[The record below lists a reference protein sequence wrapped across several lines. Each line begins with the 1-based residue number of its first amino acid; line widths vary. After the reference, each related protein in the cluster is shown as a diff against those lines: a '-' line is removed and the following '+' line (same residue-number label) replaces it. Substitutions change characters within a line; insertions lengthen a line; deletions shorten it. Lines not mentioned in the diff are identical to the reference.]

1 MINRRHIRIKV
12 LQLLYSKSTANSSVS
27 DLVKDYNNRSVN
39 FFRLYISQ
47 FLLFEKLFNEF
58 TKKEKIISKK
68 NYENDSSGIIK
79 IILKNEI
86 LLFFKHSKKLQ
97 KLKLKFEIDIWDK
110 NIKIIESLFDEIY
123 NSELFEKYESLDN
136 LNFEKRKQIVIDI
149 FKNIIVKNELLYQLY
164 EDEEL
169 EWVDDFPLVNTL
181 FLNYLKSY
189 NELKKNNIP
198 LKIFSHKD
206 DKKFGLKLFKS
217 IINNDNELDNIISEF
232 TPEWENERIAVID
245 LIILKMCLTEF
256 LNFPSIPIKVSIN
269 EYVEISKNYSSPESS
284 NFINGVSNNV
294 FKSLKDKELIKKNE
308 RGSQ

>member
-12 LQLLYSKSTANSSVS
+12 LQLLYSKSTANSSDS
-27 DLVKDYNNRSVN
+27 DLVKDYNNRAVN

-58 TKKEKIISKK
+58 IKKEKIISKK

-86 LLFFKHSKKLQ
+86 LLFFKDCKKLQ

-123 NSELFEKYESLDN
+123 NSELFEKYESFDS
-136 LNFEKRKQIVIDI
+136 LNFENRKQIVIDI
-149 FKNIIVKNELLYQLY
+149 FKKIIVKNEFLYQLY

-169 EWVDDFPLVNTL
+169 GWIDDFPLVNTL
-181 FLNYLKSY
+181 FLNYLKSFD
-189 NELKKNNIP
+189 ESKKNNIP
-198 LKIFSHKD
+198 LKIFSDKE

-217 IINNDNELDNIISEF
+217 IINNDNELDKKISEF
-232 TPEWENERIAVID
+232 TPEWEIERIAVID

-256 LNFPSIPIKVSIN
+256 LNFPSIPMKVSIN

-294 FKSLKDKELIKKNE
+294 FKSLKEKDLIKKNE
-308 RGSQ
+308 RGLQ

>member
-27 DLVKDYNNRSVN
+27 DLVKDYNNRAVN

-58 TKKEKIISKK
+58 NKKEKIISKK

-86 LLFFKHSKKLQ
+86 LLFFKDYKKLQ

-123 NSELFEKYESLDN
+123 NSELFEKYESLNN
-136 LNFEKRKQIVIDI
+136 LNFENRKQIVIDI
-149 FKNIIVKNELLYQLY
+149 FKKIIVKNEFLYQLY

-169 EWVDDFPLVNTL
+169 GWVDDFPLVNTL

-189 NELKKNNIP
+189 NESKKNNIP
-198 LKIFSHKD
+198 LKIFSDKE

-217 IINNDNELDNIISEF
+217 IINNDNDLDKIISEF

-256 LNFPSIPIKVSIN
+256 LNFPSIPVKVSIN
-269 EYVEISKNYSSPESS
+269 EYIEISKNYSSPESS

-294 FKSLKDKELIKKNE
+294 FKNLKEKELIKKNE

>member
-27 DLVKDYNNRSVN
+27 DLVKDYNNRAVN

-58 TKKEKIISKK
+58 NKKEKIISKK

-86 LLFFKHSKKLQ
+86 LLFFKDYKKLQ

-123 NSELFEKYESLDN
+123 NSELFEKYESFDN
-136 LNFEKRKQIVIDI
+136 LNFENRKQIVIDI
-149 FKNIIVKNELLYQLY
+149 FKKIIVKNEFLYQLY

-169 EWVDDFPLVNTL
+169 GWVDDFPLVNTL

-189 NELKKNNIP
+189 NESKKNNIP
-198 LKIFSHKD
+198 LKIFSDKE

-217 IINNDNELDNIISEF
+217 IINNDNELDKIISEF
-232 TPEWENERIAVID
+232 TPEWENDRIAVID

-256 LNFPSIPIKVSIN
+256 LNFPSFPVKVSIN
-269 EYVEISKNYSSPESS
+269 EYIEISKNYSSPESS

-294 FKSLKDKELIKKNE
+294 FKNLKEKELIKKNE

>member
-27 DLVKDYNNRSVN
+27 DLVKDYDNRAVN

-47 FLLFEKLFNEF
+47 FLLFEKLFSEF
-58 TKKEKIISKK
+58 NKKEKIISKK

-86 LLFFKHSKKLQ
+86 LLFFKDYKKLQ

-136 LNFEKRKQIVIDI
+136 LNFENRKQIVIDI
-149 FKNIIVKNELLYQLY
+149 FKKIIVKNEFLYQLY

-169 EWVDDFPLVNTL
+169 GWVDDFPLVNTL

-189 NELKKNNIP
+189 NESKKNNIP
-198 LKIFSHKD
+198 LKIFSDKE

-217 IINNDNELDNIISEF
+217 IINNDNELDKIISEF

-294 FKSLKDKELIKKNE
+294 FKSLKEKELIKKNE

>member
-1 MINRRHIRIKV
+1 M
-12 LQLLYSKSTANSSVS
+12 LYSKSTANSSVS
-27 DLVKDYNNRSVN
+27 DLVKDYNNRAVN

-58 TKKEKIISKK
+58 NKKEKIISKK

-86 LLFFKHSKKLQ
+86 LLFFKDYKKLQ

-136 LNFEKRKQIVIDI
+136 LNFENRKQIVIDI
-149 FKNIIVKNELLYQLY
+149 FKKIIVKNEFLYQLY

-169 EWVDDFPLVNTL
+169 GWVDDFPLVNTL

-189 NELKKNNIP
+189 NESKKNNIP
-198 LKIFSHKD
+198 LKIFSDKE

-217 IINNDNELDNIISEF
+217 IINNDNELDKIISEF

-294 FKSLKDKELIKKNE
+294 FKNLKEKELIKKNE

>member
-1 MINRRHIRIKV
+1 M
-12 LQLLYSKSTANSSVS
+12 LYSKSTANSSVS
-27 DLVKDYNNRSVN
+27 DLVKDYNNRAVN

-58 TKKEKIISKK
+58 NKKEKIISKK

-86 LLFFKHSKKLQ
+86 LLFFKDYKKLQ

-136 LNFEKRKQIVIDI
+136 LNFENRKQIVIDI
-149 FKNIIVKNELLYQLY
+149 FKKIIVKNEFLYQLY

-169 EWVDDFPLVNTL
+169 GWVDDFPLVNTL

-189 NELKKNNIP
+189 NESKKNNIP
-198 LKIFSHKD
+198 LKIFSDKE

-217 IINNDNELDNIISEF
+217 IINNDNELDKIISEF

-256 LNFPSIPIKVSIN
+256 LNFPSIPVKVSIN
-269 EYVEISKNYSSPESS
+269 EYIEISKNYSSPESS

-294 FKSLKDKELIKKNE
+294 FKNLKEKELIKKNE

>member
-1 MINRRHIRIKV
+1 M
-12 LQLLYSKSTANSSVS
+12 LYSKSTANSSVS
-27 DLVKDYNNRSVN
+27 DLVKDYNNRAVN

-58 TKKEKIISKK
+58 NKKEKIISKK

-86 LLFFKHSKKLQ
+86 LLFFKDCKKLQ

-123 NSELFEKYESLDN
+123 NSELFEKYESFDN
-136 LNFEKRKQIVIDI
+136 LNFENRKQIVIDI
-149 FKNIIVKNELLYQLY
+149 FKKIIVKNEFLYQLY

-169 EWVDDFPLVNTL
+169 GWIDDFPLVNTL
-181 FLNYLKSY
+181 FLNYLKSFD
-189 NELKKNNIP
+189 ESKKNNIP
-198 LKIFSHKD
+198 LKIFSDKE

-217 IINNDNELDNIISEF
+217 IINNDNELDKKISEF
-232 TPEWENERIAVID
+232 TPEWEIERIAVID

-294 FKSLKDKELIKKNE
+294 FKSLKEKELIKKNE

>member
-27 DLVKDYNNRSVN
+27 DLVKDYNNRAVN

-58 TKKEKIISKK
+58 NKKEKIISKK

-86 LLFFKHSKKLQ
+86 LLFFKDYKKLQ
-97 KLKLKFEIDIWDK
+97 KLKLKYEIDIWDK

-136 LNFEKRKQIVIDI
+136 LNFENRKQIIIDI
-149 FKNIIVKNELLYQLY
+149 FKKIIVKNEFLYQLY

-169 EWVDDFPLVNTL
+169 GWVDDFPLVNTL

-189 NELKKNNIP
+189 NESKKNNIP
-198 LKIFSHKD
+198 LKIFSDKE

-217 IINNDNELDNIISEF
+217 VINNDNELDKIISEF

-256 LNFPSIPIKVSIN
+256 LNFPSIPVKVSIN
-269 EYVEISKNYSSPESS
+269 EYIEISKNYSSPESS

-294 FKSLKDKELIKKNE
+294 FKNLKEKELIKKNE

>member
-27 DLVKDYNNRSVN
+27 DLVKDYNNRAVN

-58 TKKEKIISKK
+58 NKKEKIISKK

-86 LLFFKHSKKLQ
+86 LLFFKDYKKLQ
-97 KLKLKFEIDIWDK
+97 KLKLKYEIDIWDK

-136 LNFEKRKQIVIDI
+136 LNFENRKQIVIDI
-149 FKNIIVKNELLYQLY
+149 FKKIIVKNEFLYQLY

-169 EWVDDFPLVNTL
+169 GWVDDFPLVNTL

-189 NELKKNNIP
+189 NESKKNNIP
-198 LKIFSHKD
+198 LKIFSDKE

-217 IINNDNELDNIISEF
+217 IINNDNELDKIISEF

-256 LNFPSIPIKVSIN
+256 LNFPSIPVKVSIN
-269 EYVEISKNYSSPESS
+269 EYIEISKNYSSPESS

-294 FKSLKDKELIKKNE
+294 FKNLKEKELIKKNE

>member
-1 MINRRHIRIKV
+1 M
-12 LQLLYSKSTANSSVS
+12 LYSKSTANSSVS
-27 DLVKDYNNRSVN
+27 DLVKDYNNRAVN

-58 TKKEKIISKK
+58 NKKEKIISKK

-86 LLFFKHSKKLQ
+86 LLFFKDYKKLQ

-136 LNFEKRKQIVIDI
+136 LNFENRKQIVIDI
-149 FKNIIVKNELLYQLY
+149 FKKIIVKNEFLYQLY

-169 EWVDDFPLVNTL
+169 GWVDDFPLVNTL

-189 NELKKNNIP
+189 NESKKNNIP
-198 LKIFSHKD
+198 LKIFSDKE

-217 IINNDNELDNIISEF
+217 IINNDNELDKIISEF
-232 TPEWENERIAVID
+232 TPDWENERIAVID

-256 LNFPSIPIKVSIN
+256 LNFPSIPVKVSIN
-269 EYVEISKNYSSPESS
+269 EYIEISKNYSSPESS

-294 FKSLKDKELIKKNE
+294 FKNLKEKELIKKNE

>member
-1 MINRRHIRIKV
+1 MINRRHVRIKV

-27 DLVKDYNNRSVN
+27 DLVKDYNNRAVN

-58 TKKEKIISKK
+58 NKKEKIISKK

-86 LLFFKHSKKLQ
+86 LLFFKDYKKLK

-123 NSELFEKYESLDN
+123 NSELFEKYESFDN
-136 LNFEKRKQIVIDI
+136 LNFENRKQIVIDI
-149 FKNIIVKNELLYQLY
+149 FKKIIVKNEFLYQLY

-169 EWVDDFPLVNTL
+169 GWVDDFPLVNTL

-189 NELKKNNIP
+189 NESKKNNIP
-198 LKIFSHKD
+198 LKIFSDKE

-217 IINNDNELDNIISEF
+217 IINNDNELDKIISEF

-256 LNFPSIPIKVSIN
+256 LNFPSIPVKVSIN
-269 EYVEISKNYSSPESS
+269 EYIEISKNYSSPESS

-294 FKSLKDKELIKKNE
+294 FKNLKEKELIKKNE

>member
-27 DLVKDYNNRSVN
+27 DLVKDYNNCAVN

-58 TKKEKIISKK
+58 NKKEKIISKK

-86 LLFFKHSKKLQ
+86 LLFFKDYKKLQ

-136 LNFEKRKQIVIDI
+136 LNFENRKQIVIDI
-149 FKNIIVKNELLYQLY
+149 FKKIIVKNEFLYQLY

-169 EWVDDFPLVNTL
+169 GWVDDFPLVNTL

-189 NELKKNNIP
+189 NESKKNNIP
-198 LKIFSHKD
+198 LKIFSDKE

-217 IINNDNELDNIISEF
+217 IINNDNELDKIISEF

-256 LNFPSIPIKVSIN
+256 LNFPSIPVKVSIN
-269 EYVEISKNYSSPESS
+269 EYIEISKNYSSPESS

-294 FKSLKDKELIKKNE
+294 FKNLKEKELIKKNE

>member
-1 MINRRHIRIKV
+1 M
-12 LQLLYSKSTANSSVS
+12 LYSKSTANSSVS
-27 DLVKDYNNRSVN
+27 DLVKDYNNRAVN

-58 TKKEKIISKK
+58 YKKEKIISKK

-86 LLFFKHSKKLQ
+86 LLFFKDYKKLQ

-136 LNFEKRKQIVIDI
+136 LNFENRKQIVIDI
-149 FKNIIVKNELLYQLY
+149 FKKIIVKNEFLYQLY

-169 EWVDDFPLVNTL
+169 GWVDDFPLVNTL

-189 NELKKNNIP
+189 NESKKNNIP
-198 LKIFSHKD
+198 LKIFSDKE

-217 IINNDNELDNIISEF
+217 IINNDNELDKIISEF

-294 FKSLKDKELIKKNE
+294 FKSLKEKELIKKNE

>member
-27 DLVKDYNNRSVN
+27 DLVKDYNNRAVN

-58 TKKEKIISKK
+58 IKKEKIISKK

-86 LLFFKHSKKLQ
+86 LLFFKDCKKLQ

-123 NSELFEKYESLDN
+123 NSELFEKYESFDN
-136 LNFEKRKQIVIDI
+136 LNFENRKQIVIDI
-149 FKNIIVKNELLYQLY
+149 FKKIIVKNEFLYQLY

-169 EWVDDFPLVNTL
+169 GWVDDFPLVNTL

-189 NELKKNNIP
+189 NESKKNNIP
-198 LKIFSHKD
+198 LKIFSDKE

-217 IINNDNELDNIISEF
+217 VINNDNELDKIISEF

-256 LNFPSIPIKVSIN
+256 LNFPSIPVKVSIN
-269 EYVEISKNYSSPESS
+269 EYIEISKNYSSPESS

-294 FKSLKDKELIKKNE
+294 FKSLKEKDLIKKNE
-308 RGSQ
+308 RGLQ

>member
-12 LQLLYSKSTANSSVS
+12 LQLLYSKSTASSNIS

-39 FFRLYISQ
+39 FYRLYISQ
-47 FLLFEKLFNEF
+47 FLLFEKLFKEF
-58 TKKEKIISKK
+58 KKKEKIISKK

-86 LLFFKHSKKLQ
+86 LLFFKNSKKLQ
-97 KLKLKFEIDIWDK
+97 KLKLKFEIDIWDN

-123 NSELFEKYESLDN
+123 NDELFKKYESSEN
-136 LNFEKRKQIVIDI
+136 LNFQKRKQIVIDI

-169 EWVDDFPLVNTL
+169 EWIDDFSLVNTL

-189 NELKKNNIP
+189 SKSKRNNIP
-198 LKIFSHKD
+198 LKIFSDKE

-217 IINNDNELDNIISEF
+217 IIENDIELDKIISEF

-294 FKSLKDKELIKKNE
+294 FRSLKEKKLIKKNE

>member
-12 LQLLYSKSTANSSVS
+12 LQLLYSKSTASSNIS

-39 FFRLYISQ
+39 FYRLYISQ

-58 TKKEKIISKK
+58 KKKEKIISKK
-68 NYENDSSGIIK
+68 NYENDSTGIIK

-86 LLFFKHSKKLQ
+86 FLFFKNSKKLQ
-97 KLKLKFEIDIWDK
+97 KLKLKFEIDIWDN

-123 NSELFEKYESLDN
+123 NDELFKKYESSEN
-136 LNFEKRKQIVIDI
+136 LNFQKRKQIVIDI

-169 EWVDDFPLVNTL
+169 EWIDDFSLVNTL

-189 NELKKNNIP
+189 SKSKRNNIP
-198 LKIFSHKD
+198 LKIFSDKE

-217 IINNDNELDNIISEF
+217 IIDNDIELDKIISEF

-294 FKSLKDKELIKKNE
+294 FKTLKEKKLIKKNE

>member
-27 DLVKDYNNRSVN
+27 DLVKDYNNRAVN

-58 TKKEKIISKK
+58 NKKEKIISKK

-86 LLFFKHSKKLQ
+86 LLFFKDYKKLK

-136 LNFEKRKQIVIDI
+136 LNFENRKQIIIDI
-149 FKNIIVKNELLYQLY
+149 FKKIIVKNEFLYQLY

-169 EWVDDFPLVNTL
+169 GWVDDFPLVNTL

-189 NELKKNNIP
+189 NESKKNNIP
-198 LKIFSHKD
+198 LKIFSDKE

-217 IINNDNELDNIISEF
+217 IINNDNDLDKIISEF

-256 LNFPSIPIKVSIN
+256 LNFPSIPVKVSIN
-269 EYVEISKNYSSPESS
+269 EYIEISKNYSSPESS

-294 FKSLKDKELIKKNE
+294 FKNLKEKELIKKNE

>member
-12 LQLLYSKSTANSSVS
+12 LQLLYSKSTANSSDS
-27 DLVKDYNNRSVN
+27 DLVKDYNNRAVN

-58 TKKEKIISKK
+58 IKKEKIISKK

-86 LLFFKHSKKLQ
+86 LLFFKNCKKLQ

-123 NSELFEKYESLDN
+123 NSELFEKYESFDN
-136 LNFEKRKQIVIDI
+136 LNFENRKQIVIDI
-149 FKNIIVKNELLYQLY
+149 FKKIIVKNEFLYQLY

-169 EWVDDFPLVNTL
+169 GWIDDFPLVNTL
-181 FLNYLKSY
+181 FLNYLKSFD
-189 NELKKNNIP
+189 ESKKNNIP
-198 LKIFSHKD
+198 LKIFSDKE

-217 IINNDNELDNIISEF
+217 IINNDNELDKKISEF
-232 TPEWENERIAVID
+232 TPEWEIERIAVID

-294 FKSLKDKELIKKNE
+294 FKSLKEKDLIKKNE
-308 RGSQ
+308 RGLQ

>member
-27 DLVKDYNNRSVN
+27 DLVKDYNNRAVN

-58 TKKEKIISKK
+58 NKKEKIISKK

-86 LLFFKHSKKLQ
+86 LLFFKDYKKLQ

-136 LNFEKRKQIVIDI
+136 LNFENRKQIVINI
-149 FKNIIVKNELLYQLY
+149 FKNIIVKNEFLYQLY

-169 EWVDDFPLVNTL
+169 GWVDDFPLVNTL

-189 NELKKNNIP
+189 NESKKNNIP
-198 LKIFSHKD
+198 LKIFSDKE

-217 IINNDNELDNIISEF
+217 IINNDNELDKIISEF

-294 FKSLKDKELIKKNE
+294 FKSLKEKELIKKNE

>member
-27 DLVKDYNNRSVN
+27 DLVKDYNNRAVN

-58 TKKEKIISKK
+58 NKKEKIISKK

-86 LLFFKHSKKLQ
+86 LLFFKDYKKLQ

-123 NSELFEKYESLDN
+123 NSELFEKYESFDN
-136 LNFEKRKQIVIDI
+136 LNFENRKQIVIDI
-149 FKNIIVKNELLYQLY
+149 FKKIIVKNEFLYQLY

-169 EWVDDFPLVNTL
+169 GWADDFPLVNTL

-189 NELKKNNIP
+189 NESKKNNIP
-198 LKIFSHKD
+198 LKIFSDKE

-217 IINNDNELDNIISEF
+217 IINNDNELDKIISEF

-256 LNFPSIPIKVSIN
+256 LNFPSIPVKVSIN
-269 EYVEISKNYSSPESS
+269 EYIEISKNYSSPESS

-294 FKSLKDKELIKKNE
+294 FKNLKEKELIKKNE

>member
-1 MINRRHIRIKV
+1 M
-12 LQLLYSKSTANSSVS
+12 LYSKSTANSSVS
-27 DLVKDYNNRSVN
+27 DLVKDYNNRAVN

-58 TKKEKIISKK
+58 NKKEKIISKK

-86 LLFFKHSKKLQ
+86 LLFFKDYKKLK
-97 KLKLKFEIDIWDK
+97 KLKLKFDIDIWDK

-123 NSELFEKYESLDN
+123 NSELFEKYESFDN
-136 LNFEKRKQIVIDI
+136 LNFENRKQIVIDI
-149 FKNIIVKNELLYQLY
+149 FKKIIVKNEFLYQLY

-169 EWVDDFPLVNTL
+169 GWVDDFPLVNTL

-189 NELKKNNIP
+189 NESKKNNIP
-198 LKIFSHKD
+198 LKIFSDKE

-217 IINNDNELDNIISEF
+217 IINNDNELDKIISEF

-256 LNFPSIPIKVSIN
+256 LNFPSIPVKVSIN
-269 EYVEISKNYSSPESS
+269 EYIEISKNYSSPESS

-294 FKSLKDKELIKKNE
+294 FKNLKEKELIKKNE

>member
-1 MINRRHIRIKV
+1 M
-12 LQLLYSKSTANSSVS
+12 LYSKSTANSSVS
-27 DLVKDYNNRSVN
+27 DLVKDYNNRAVN
-39 FFRLYISQ
+39 FFSLYISQ

-58 TKKEKIISKK
+58 NKKEKIISKK

-86 LLFFKHSKKLQ
+86 LLFFKNYKKLQ

-136 LNFEKRKQIVIDI
+136 LNFENRKQIVIDI
-149 FKNIIVKNELLYQLY
+149 FKKIIVKNEFLYQLY

-169 EWVDDFPLVNTL
+169 GWVDDFPLVNTL

-189 NELKKNNIP
+189 NESKKNNIP
-198 LKIFSHKD
+198 LKIFSDKE

-217 IINNDNELDNIISEF
+217 IINNDNELDKIISEF

-256 LNFPSIPIKVSIN
+256 LNFPSIPVKVSMN
-269 EYVEISKNYSSPESS
+269 EYIEISKNYSSPESS

-294 FKSLKDKELIKKNE
+294 FKNLKEKELIKKNE

>member
-1 MINRRHIRIKV
+1 M
-12 LQLLYSKSTANSSVS
+12 LYSKSTANSSVS
-27 DLVKDYNNRSVN
+27 DLVKDYNNRAVN

-58 TKKEKIISKK
+58 NKKEKIISKK

-86 LLFFKHSKKLQ
+86 LLFFKDYKKLK

-123 NSELFEKYESLDN
+123 NSELFEKYESFDN
-136 LNFEKRKQIVIDI
+136 LNFENRKQIVIDI
-149 FKNIIVKNELLYQLY
+149 FKKIIVKNEFLYQLY

-169 EWVDDFPLVNTL
+169 GWVDDFPLVNTL

-189 NELKKNNIP
+189 NESKKNNIP
-198 LKIFSHKD
+198 LKIFSDKE

-217 IINNDNELDNIISEF
+217 IINNDNELDKIISEF

-256 LNFPSIPIKVSIN
+256 LNFPSIPVKVSIN
-269 EYVEISKNYSSPESS
+269 EYIEISKNYSSPESS

-294 FKSLKDKELIKKNE
+294 FKNLKEKELIKKNE

>member
-27 DLVKDYNNRSVN
+27 DLVKDYDNRAVN

-58 TKKEKIISKK
+58 YKKEKIISKK

-86 LLFFKHSKKLQ
+86 LLFFKDYKKLQ

-136 LNFEKRKQIVIDI
+136 LNFENRKQIVIDI
-149 FKNIIVKNELLYQLY
+149 FKKIIVKNEFLYQLY

-169 EWVDDFPLVNTL
+169 GWVDDFPLVNTL

-189 NELKKNNIP
+189 NESKKNNIP
-198 LKIFSHKD
+198 LKIFSDKE

-217 IINNDNELDNIISEF
+217 IVNNDNELDKIISEF

-294 FKSLKDKELIKKNE
+294 FKSLKEKELIKKNE
-308 RGSQ
+308 RGLQ

>member
-1 MINRRHIRIKV
+1 M
-12 LQLLYSKSTANSSVS
+12 LYSKSTANSSVS
-27 DLVKDYNNRSVN
+27 DLVKDYNNRAVN

-58 TKKEKIISKK
+58 KKKENIISKK

-86 LLFFKHSKKLQ
+86 LLFFKDYKKLQ

-136 LNFEKRKQIVIDI
+136 LNFENRKQIVIDI
-149 FKNIIVKNELLYQLY
+149 FKKIIVKNEFLYQLY

-169 EWVDDFPLVNTL
+169 GWVDDFPLVNTL

-189 NELKKNNIP
+189 NESKKNNIP
-198 LKIFSHKD
+198 LKIFSDKE

-217 IINNDNELDNIISEF
+217 IINNDNELDKIISEF

-256 LNFPSIPIKVSIN
+256 LNFPSIPVKVSIN
-269 EYVEISKNYSSPESS
+269 EYIEISKNYSSPESS

-294 FKSLKDKELIKKNE
+294 FKNLKEKELIKKNE

>member
-1 MINRRHIRIKV
+1 M
-12 LQLLYSKSTANSSVS
+12 LYSKSTANSSVS
-27 DLVKDYNNRSVN
+27 DLVKDYNNRAVN

-58 TKKEKIISKK
+58 NKKEKIISKK

-86 LLFFKHSKKLQ
+86 LLFFKDYKKLQ

-136 LNFEKRKQIVIDI
+136 LNFENRKQIVIDI
-149 FKNIIVKNELLYQLY
+149 FKKIIVKNEFLYQLY
-164 EDEEL
+164 DDEEL
-169 EWVDDFPLVNTL
+169 GWVDDFPLVNTL

-189 NELKKNNIP
+189 NESKKNNIP
-198 LKIFSHKD
+198 LKIFSDKE

-217 IINNDNELDNIISEF
+217 IINNDNELDKIISEF

-294 FKSLKDKELIKKNE
+294 FKSLKEKELIKKNE

>member
-27 DLVKDYNNRSVN
+27 DLVKDYNNRAVN

-58 TKKEKIISKK
+58 NKKEKIISKK
-68 NYENDSSGIIK
+68 NYGNDSSGIIK

-86 LLFFKHSKKLQ
+86 LLFFKDYKKLQ

-123 NSELFEKYESLDN
+123 NSELFEKYESFDN
-136 LNFEKRKQIVIDI
+136 LNFENRKQIVIDI
-149 FKNIIVKNELLYQLY
+149 FKKIIVKNEFLYQLY

-169 EWVDDFPLVNTL
+169 GWVDDFPLVNTL

-189 NELKKNNIP
+189 NESKKNNIP
-198 LKIFSHKD
+198 LKIFSDKE

-217 IINNDNELDNIISEF
+217 IINNDNELDKIISEF

-256 LNFPSIPIKVSIN
+256 LNFPSIPVKVSIN
-269 EYVEISKNYSSPESS
+269 EYIEISKNYSSPESS

-294 FKSLKDKELIKKNE
+294 FKNLKEKELIKKNE

>member
-1 MINRRHIRIKV
+1 M
-12 LQLLYSKSTANSSVS
+12 LYSKSTASSNIS

-39 FFRLYISQ
+39 FYRLYISQ

-58 TKKEKIISKK
+58 KKKEKIISKK
-68 NYENDSSGIIK
+68 NYENDSTGIIK

-86 LLFFKHSKKLQ
+86 LLFFKNSKKLQ
-97 KLKLKFEIDIWDK
+97 KLKLKFEIDIWDN

-123 NSELFEKYESLDN
+123 NDELFKKYESSEN
-136 LNFEKRKQIVIDI
+136 LNFQKRKQIVIDI

-169 EWVDDFPLVNTL
+169 EWIDDFSLVNTL

-189 NELKKNNIP
+189 SKTKRNNIP
-198 LKIFSHKD
+198 LKIFSDKE

-217 IINNDNELDNIISEF
+217 IIDNDIELDKIISEF

-294 FKSLKDKELIKKNE
+294 FKSLKEKKLIKKNE

>member
-1 MINRRHIRIKV
+1 M
-12 LQLLYSKSTANSSVS
+12 LYSKSTANSSVS
-27 DLVKDYNNRSVN
+27 DLVKDYNNRAVN

-58 TKKEKIISKK
+58 NKKEKIISKK

-86 LLFFKHSKKLQ
+86 LLFFKDYKKLQ

-136 LNFEKRKQIVIDI
+136 LNFENRKQIVIDI
-149 FKNIIVKNELLYQLY
+149 FKKIIVKNEFLYQLY

-169 EWVDDFPLVNTL
+169 GWVDDFPLVNTL

-189 NELKKNNIP
+189 NESKKNNIP
-198 LKIFSHKD
+198 LKIFSDKE

-217 IINNDNELDNIISEF
+217 IVNNDNELDKIISEF

-294 FKSLKDKELIKKNE
+294 FKSLKEKELIKKNE

>member
-27 DLVKDYNNRSVN
+27 DLVKDYNNRAVN

-58 TKKEKIISKK
+58 IKKEKIISKK

-86 LLFFKHSKKLQ
+86 LLFFKDCKKLQ

-136 LNFEKRKQIVIDI
+136 LNFENRKQIVIDI
-149 FKNIIVKNELLYQLY
+149 FKKIIVKNEFLYQLY

-169 EWVDDFPLVNTL
+169 GWIDDFPLVNTL

-189 NELKKNNIP
+189 NESKKNNIP
-198 LKIFSHKD
+198 LKIFSDKE

-217 IINNDNELDNIISEF
+217 IINNDNELDKIISEF
-232 TPEWENERIAVID
+232 TPEWEIERIAVID

-294 FKSLKDKELIKKNE
+294 FKSLKEKDLIKKNE
-308 RGSQ
+308 RGLQ

>member
-27 DLVKDYNNRSVN
+27 DLVKDYNNRAVN

-58 TKKEKIISKK
+58 NKKEKIISKK

-86 LLFFKHSKKLQ
+86 LLFFKDYKKLK

-123 NSELFEKYESLDN
+123 NSELFEKYESFDN
-136 LNFEKRKQIVIDI
+136 LNFENRKQIVIDI
-149 FKNIIVKNELLYQLY
+149 FKKIIVKNKFLYQLY
-164 EDEEL
+164 EDEQL
-169 EWVDDFPLVNTL
+169 GWVDDFPLVNTL

-189 NELKKNNIP
+189 NESKKNNIP
-198 LKIFSHKD
+198 LKIFSDKE

-217 IINNDNELDNIISEF
+217 IINNDNELDKIISEF

-256 LNFPSIPIKVSIN
+256 LNFPSIPVKVSIN
-269 EYVEISKNYSSPESS
+269 EYIEISKNYSSPESS

-294 FKSLKDKELIKKNE
+294 FKNLKEKELIKKNE

>member
-1 MINRRHIRIKV
+1 M
-12 LQLLYSKSTANSSVS
+12 LYSKSTASSNIS

-39 FFRLYISQ
+39 FYRLYISQ

-58 TKKEKIISKK
+58 KKKEKIISKK
-68 NYENDSSGIIK
+68 NYENDSTGIIK

-86 LLFFKHSKKLQ
+86 FLFFKNSKKLQ
-97 KLKLKFEIDIWDK
+97 KLKLKFEIDIWDN

-123 NSELFEKYESLDN
+123 NDELFKKYESSEN
-136 LNFEKRKQIVIDI
+136 LNFQKRKQIVIDI

-169 EWVDDFPLVNTL
+169 EWIDDFSLVNTL

-189 NELKKNNIP
+189 SKSKRNNIP
-198 LKIFSHKD
+198 LKIFSDKE

-217 IINNDNELDNIISEF
+217 IIDNDIELDKIISEF

-294 FKSLKDKELIKKNE
+294 FKTLKEKKLIKKNE

>member
-12 LQLLYSKSTANSSVS
+12 LQLLYSKSTASSNIS

-39 FFRLYISQ
+39 FYRLYISQ

-58 TKKEKIISKK
+58 KKKEKIISKK
-68 NYENDSSGIIK
+68 NYENDSTGIIK

-86 LLFFKHSKKLQ
+86 LLFFKNSKKLQ
-97 KLKLKFEIDIWDK
+97 KLKLKFEIDIWDN

-123 NSELFEKYESLDN
+123 NDELFKKYESSEN
-136 LNFEKRKQIVIDI
+136 LNFQKRKQIVIDI

-169 EWVDDFPLVNTL
+169 EWIDDFSLVNTL

-189 NELKKNNIP
+189 SKTKRNNIP
-198 LKIFSHKD
+198 LKIFSDKE

-217 IINNDNELDNIISEF
+217 IIDNDIELDKIISEF

-294 FKSLKDKELIKKNE
+294 FRSLKEKKLIKKNE

>member
-1 MINRRHIRIKV
+1 M
-12 LQLLYSKSTANSSVS
+12 LYSKSTANSSVS
-27 DLVKDYNNRSVN
+27 DLVKDYNNRAVN

-58 TKKEKIISKK
+58 NKKEKIISKK

-86 LLFFKHSKKLQ
+86 LLFFKDYKKLQ

-136 LNFEKRKQIVIDI
+136 LNFENRKQIVIDI
-149 FKNIIVKNELLYQLY
+149 FKKIIVKNEFLYQLY

-169 EWVDDFPLVNTL
+169 GWVDDFPLVNTL

-189 NELKKNNIP
+189 NESKK
-198 LKIFSHKD
+198 K
-206 DKKFGLKLFKS
+206 
-217 IINNDNELDNIISEF
+217 
-232 TPEWENERIAVID
+232 
-245 LIILKMCLTEF
+245 
-256 LNFPSIPIKVSIN
+256 
-269 EYVEISKNYSSPESS
+269 
-284 NFINGVSNNV
+284 
-294 FKSLKDKELIKKNE
+294 
-308 RGSQ
+308 

>member
-1 MINRRHIRIKV
+1 M
-12 LQLLYSKSTANSSVS
+12 LYSKSTANSSVS
-27 DLVKDYNNRSVN
+27 DLVKDYNNRAVN

-58 TKKEKIISKK
+58 NKKEKIISKK

-86 LLFFKHSKKLQ
+86 LLFFKDYKKLQ
-97 KLKLKFEIDIWDK
+97 KLKLKYEIDIWDK

-136 LNFEKRKQIVIDI
+136 LNFENRKQIIIDI
-149 FKNIIVKNELLYQLY
+149 FKKIIVKNEFLYQLY

-169 EWVDDFPLVNTL
+169 GWVDDFPLVNTL

-189 NELKKNNIP
+189 NESKKNNIP
-198 LKIFSHKD
+198 LKIFSDKE

-217 IINNDNELDNIISEF
+217 IINNDNDLDKIISEF

-256 LNFPSIPIKVSIN
+256 LNFPSIPVKVSIN
-269 EYVEISKNYSSPESS
+269 EYIEISKNYSSPESS

-294 FKSLKDKELIKKNE
+294 FKNLKEKELIKKNE

>member
-27 DLVKDYNNRSVN
+27 DLVKDYNNRAVN

-58 TKKEKIISKK
+58 NKKEKIISKK

-86 LLFFKHSKKLQ
+86 LLFFKDYKKLK

-136 LNFEKRKQIVIDI
+136 LNFENRKQIVIDI
-149 FKNIIVKNELLYQLY
+149 FKKIIVKNEFLYQLY

-169 EWVDDFPLVNTL
+169 
-181 FLNYLKSY
+181 
-189 NELKKNNIP
+189 
-198 LKIFSHKD
+198 
-206 DKKFGLKLFKS
+206 G
-217 IINNDNELDNIISEF
+217 
-232 TPEWENERIAVID
+232 
-245 LIILKMCLTEF
+245 
-256 LNFPSIPIKVSIN
+256 
-269 EYVEISKNYSSPESS
+269 
-284 NFINGVSNNV
+284 
-294 FKSLKDKELIKKNE
+294 
-308 RGSQ
+308 

>member
-27 DLVKDYNNRSVN
+27 DLVKDYNNRAVN

-58 TKKEKIISKK
+58 NKKEKIISKK

-86 LLFFKHSKKLQ
+86 LLFFRDYKKLQ

-123 NSELFEKYESLDN
+123 NSELFEKYESFDN
-136 LNFEKRKQIVIDI
+136 LNFENRKQIVIDI
-149 FKNIIVKNELLYQLY
+149 FKKIIVKNEFLYQLY

-169 EWVDDFPLVNTL
+169 GWVDDFPLVNTL

-189 NELKKNNIP
+189 NESKKNNIP
-198 LKIFSHKD
+198 LKIFSDKE

-217 IINNDNELDNIISEF
+217 IINNDNELDKIISEF

-245 LIILKMCLTEF
+245 LLILKMCLTEF
-256 LNFPSIPIKVSIN
+256 LNFPSIPVKVSIN
-269 EYVEISKNYSSPESS
+269 EYIEISKNYSSPESS

-294 FKSLKDKELIKKNE
+294 FKNLKEKELIKKNE

>member
-27 DLVKDYNNRSVN
+27 DLVKDYNNRAVN

-58 TKKEKIISKK
+58 NKKEKIISKK

-86 LLFFKHSKKLQ
+86 LLFFKDYKKLQ

-123 NSELFEKYESLDN
+123 NSELFEKYESFGN
-136 LNFEKRKQIVIDI
+136 LNFENRKQIVIDI
-149 FKNIIVKNELLYQLY
+149 FKKIIVKNEFLYQLY

-169 EWVDDFPLVNTL
+169 GWVDDFPLVNTL

-189 NELKKNNIP
+189 NESKKNNIP
-198 LKIFSHKD
+198 LKIFSDKE

-217 IINNDNELDNIISEF
+217 IINNDNELDKIISEF

-256 LNFPSIPIKVSIN
+256 LNFPSIPVKVSIN
-269 EYVEISKNYSSPESS
+269 EYIEISKNYSSPESS

-294 FKSLKDKELIKKNE
+294 FKNLKEKELIKKNE

>member
-12 LQLLYSKSTANSSVS
+12 LQLLYSKSTASSNIS
-27 DLVKDYNNRSVN
+27 DLVNDYNNRSVN
-39 FFRLYISQ
+39 FYRLYISQ

-58 TKKEKIISKK
+58 KKKEKIISKK
-68 NYENDSSGIIK
+68 NYENDSTGIIK

-86 LLFFKHSKKLQ
+86 FLFFKNSKKLQ
-97 KLKLKFEIDIWDK
+97 KLKLKFEIDIWDN

-123 NSELFEKYESLDN
+123 NDELFKKYESSEN
-136 LNFEKRKQIVIDI
+136 LNFQKRKQIVIDI

-169 EWVDDFPLVNTL
+169 EWIDDFSLVNTL

-189 NELKKNNIP
+189 SKSKRNNIP
-198 LKIFSHKD
+198 LKIFSDKE

-217 IINNDNELDNIISEF
+217 IIDNDIELDKIISEF

-294 FKSLKDKELIKKNE
+294 FKTLKEKKLIKKNE